1 MRVGPRDGI
10 IVLIRDIR
18 VLFFL
23 PCEDEAEVGVMT
35 LQGKGHQGW
44 HETRKRQTESSL
56 EPSVGA
62 QPC

>member
-44 HETRKRQTESSL
+44 
-56 EPSVGA
+56 A
-62 QPC
+62 